1 MVAVV
6 SFGMLGRT
14 ALHRSTVIT
23 ASTPLQHRPP
33 AQQVDSGVV
42 PSSELGKIEFYKLR
56 RFSVHTDV
64 CHAYRHMTCRI
75 AGPTFVLKPTN
86 KKVRKFYRWIM
97 FLPYKLVCGVDPAL
111 CRNRCLCDEQVAIL
125 HLFRHQERSQ
135 LGCFCSC
142 GCVLNPAPGAWQ
154 AAKGCNFV

>member
-1 MVAVV
+1 
-6 SFGMLGRT
+6 
-14 ALHRSTVIT
+14 
-23 ASTPLQHRPP
+23 
-33 AQQVDSGVV
+33 
-42 PSSELGKIEFYKLR
+42 
-56 RFSVHTDV
+56 
-64 CHAYRHMTCRI
+64 MTCRI
-75 AGPTFVLKPTN
+75 AGLTFVLKPTN

-142 GCVLNPAPGAWQ
+142 GCVLNPVPGKLSVELH
-154 AAKGCNFV
+154 AASVTSYLDCLIVGFLVL